1 MEKRPQQMT
10 LFPVPSDEEIWT
22 KPFTIELLGGQTLR
36 LNLETVRR
44 LQRLELPASLR
55 SGLARSSP
63 SADGA
68 PKSTS

>member
-10 LFPVPSDEEIWT
+10 LFPVPSDEELWK
-22 KPFTIELLGGQTLR
+22 KPFTIELLSGQQLR

-44 LQRLELPASLR
+44 LQRLEIPAAVRPALEK
-55 SGLARSSP
+55 SSP

-68 PKSTS
+68 PK

>member
-1 MEKRPQQMT
+1 MAKRPRPAKAKQLT
-10 LFPVPSDEEIWT
+10 LFPIPSDEELWT
-22 KPFTIELLGGQTLR
+22 KPFTIELLDGSKLR

-44 LQRLELPASLR
+44 LRKLEMK
-55 SGLARSSP
+55 SSP